1 MLSKPEFYQFFI
13 VFPYCSHY
21 DYVYQ
26 KRRRVHWQSHTQ
38 LQRQLE
44 QRPRTSSRWLY
55 SVGLYSRQRTGH
67 ASMPSNAKFCY
78 EESYQH
84 SQSSVQGSPEI
95 MCRICAAIPLLI
107 YGTSLPIDATTNQTI
122 NTITRR
128 ISIEHTPGGV

>member
-1 MLSKPEFYQFFI
+1 MIMSTRKDAVSTGKVILNSNANWNK
-13 VFPYCSHY
+13 
-21 DYVYQ
+21 D
-26 KRRRVHWQSHTQ
+26 
-38 LQRQLE
+38 LA
-44 QRPRTSSRWLY
+44 PRAVG